1 MVVKGNKVISEGMK
15 EKRERKKD
23 EGEEEDEGEGSDV
36 LVSSLIIN
44 YTKTTLGKEGE
55 RREERRKK
63 ETGLGRKGT
72 KGEREE

>member
-1 MVVKGNKVISEGMK
+1 MK

-23 EGEEEDEGEGSDV
+23 EGEGSDV
-36 LVSSLIIN
+36 LVNSIIIN